1 MQRTATA
8 GAGLAVDIDDL
19 LDPFEVG
26 GQPAPVGVACLR
38 CTHLFRIEPGLHP
51 AERRADLFEGKVK
64 LIGIELLGACTETVP
79 LERVDDRIQSLDL
92 MPGIGVGAFEI
103 DYALV
108 SFGEPY
114 IGRE

>member
-1 MQRTATA
+1 M
-8 GAGLAVDIDDL
+8 
-19 LDPFEVG
+19 
-26 GQPAPVGVACLR
+26 
-38 CTHLFRIEPGLHP
+38 
-51 AERRADLFEGKVK
+51 
-64 LIGIELLGACTETVP
+64 P